1 MPFLHRQNDELALP
15 WNSPFSV
22 LSGILNVSVF
32 RKGGVPVGGNYEKSV
47 YNQLMEVMEKLNS
60 MESEHSRDRK
70 EVTELTTEVTGLRK
84 ENAYLR
90 EEVSNLKQKTSS
102 LEEENTSLKA
112 ENRLLHDDN
121 ERMKRILDNDSSN
134 SSTPP
139 SKDEPG
145 KAPNTFNGRKP
156 TKRKAGAQPGHKGS
170 SLSKIEVEQNIQE
183 GVYRHRVEHL
193 GTPGRAYITRYRLDL
208 EVTPIATEIRIYA
221 DRDGKF
227 QVPGEL
233 KAEVSYGG
241 TVKAIAAFLYSE
253 GVVANDRICTFI
265 NSLSGDKLHLST
277 GSVYGFCKKFAQSCA
292 AVRTA
297 IEQELLNSN
306 VICTDATPVK
316 TDGKQTHIRNFS
328 TETCVLYCS
337 SEKKDLKTLG
347 DFKILKEFTG
357 TLIHDHETALYHF
370 GTRHGECNVH
380 LERYLLKNTEETGN
394 TWSHKLR
401 CFLEGM
407 NQARKKR
414 ILLGDSC
421 FTRPELER
429 YCMRYEELLLKGI
442 EENKHT
448 KGRIA
453 KKEEKALLKRLKKYQ
468 KNHLL
473 FLYDFRIP
481 YSNNR
486 SEKDLRICKNRQ
498 KMAGGF
504 RTAAGRQ
511 MYCEIMSLIETIKR
525 RGLNIF
531 QGIIALMNS
540 APAIR

>member
-1 MPFLHRQNDELALP
+1 M
-15 WNSPFSV
+15 
-22 LSGILNVSVF
+22 
-32 RKGGVPVGGNYEKSV
+32 GGHYEKGV
-47 YNQLMEVMEKLNS
+47 YNQLMEVMEKLNA

-70 EVTELTTEVTGLRK
+70 EVKELTSEVTGLRK
-84 ENAYLR
+84 ENASLR
-90 EEVSNLKQKTSS
+90 EEVSTLKQKTTS
-102 LEEENTSLKA
+102 LEKENAHLKT
-112 ENRLLHDDN
+112 ENRLLRDDN

-139 SKDEPG
+139 SKDQPG
-145 KAPNTFNGRKP
+145 KAPNTFNGRKS
-156 TKRKAGAQPGHKGS
+156 TKKKPGAQLGHKGS
-170 SLSKIEVEQNIQE
+170 GLSKMEVEQKIRE
-183 GVYRHRVEHL
+183 GVYQHRMEQL
-193 GTPGRAYITRYRLDL
+193 GTPGRMYITRYRLDL

-227 QVPGEL
+227 QVPDAL
-233 KAEVSYGG
+233 RAEVSYGG

-265 NSLSGDKLHLST
+265 NSLSGDNLHLST
-277 GSVYGFCKKFAQSCA
+277 GSVYGFCRKFAQSCC
-292 AVRTA
+292 AVRTG
-297 IEQELLNSN
+297 IEQELLNSD
-306 VICTDATPVK
+306 VIYTDATPVK

-337 SEKKDLKTLG
+337 SEKKDLETLG
-347 DFKILKEFTG
+347 NFKILKEFTG
-357 TLIHDHETALYHF
+357 ALIHDHETALYHF

-380 LERYLLKNTEETGN
+380 LERYLMKNTEETGN
-394 TWSHKLR
+394 TWSHKLS

-414 ILLGDSC
+414 IHQGKEC
-421 FTRPELER
+421 FTPSELER
-429 YCMRYEELLLKGI
+429 YRLRYEDLLSEGI

-453 KKEEKALLKRLKKYQ
+453 KREEKALLKRLKKYRE
-468 KNHLL
+468 NHLL

-531 QGIIALMNS
+531 ECIIALMNGT
-540 APAIR
+540 PAIR